1 MIIAMIIAK
10 TAEKLLRFFK
20 SGATTLPG
28 KIALMIKK
36 NILFKLSQGVK
47 VIMVTGT
54 NGKTTSARMIEQGLK
69 ESGKSYFMNR
79 SGANLITGITTA
91 FIMNSTVFGK
101 CIKEY
106 ALIEC
111 DENALRKVSLY
122 IDAKIL
128 LVTNVF
134 RDQLDRYGE
143 VSSTLSAIR
152 TGAENMKNC
161 VLVLN
166 ADDPLTYSLSALPNR
181 FCTYGINIPL
191 QMGGRSDT
199 DYCIFCKSPYKYHYK
214 TYSQLGSFYCD
225 NCGYHRENPTFS
237 ADAILASDADS
248 SSVFVNLNGKNA
260 VFKINLGGAYNIY
273 NSIGAAAVMSVL
285 GVDMNVLESSLAN
298 FGGAFGRMENFG
310 TTKMLLVKNP
320 AGFTQTM
327 NYIRPLKIKNL
338 IFVLNDRAADGCDVS
353 WIWDADINIS
363 ENVEN
368 IYAFGIRSGDMA
380 LRLKYEG
387 YSPQIIGSYEEFYTL
402 ADEENTVIIPTYT
415 AMMALRPYLAQKYKK
430 DEFWK

>member
-10 TAEKLLRFFK
+10 TAEKLLRILGR
-20 SGATTLPG
+20 GATTLPG
-28 KIALMIKK
+28 RLALLFKR
-36 NILFKLSQGVK
+36 NILRKLSEGVR

-54 NGKTTSARMIEQGLK
+54 NGKTTSARMIEEGLR
-69 ESGKSYFMNR
+69 ESGKSYFINR

-91 FIMNSTVFGK
+91 FIINSSVFGK
-101 CIKEY
+101 CRKEY
-106 ALIEC
+106 AVIEC
-111 DENALRKVSLY
+111 DENALKKVSLY
-122 IDAKIL
+122 IDAEIL
-128 LVTNVF
+128 LVTNIF

-143 VSSTLSAIR
+143 VSSTLYAIK
-152 TGAENMKNC
+152 TGAENMPGC
-161 VLVLN
+161 TLILN
-166 ADDPLTYSLSALPNR
+166 ADDPLTFSLSALSNR
-181 FCTYGINIPL
+181 FYSYGVNIPL

-199 DYCIFCKSPYKYHYK
+199 DYCIFCKSPYKYYYK
-214 TYSQLGSFYCD
+214 TYSQLGSFYCE
-225 NCGYHRENPTFS
+225 NCGYHRENPSFS
-237 ADAILASDADS
+237 ADALIDS
-248 SSVFVNLNGKNA
+248 TSEYSVVFMNLNGKSS
-260 VFKINLGGAYNIY
+260 VFRINIGGAYNIY
-273 NSIGAAAVMSVL
+273 NSVGAAAVLSVL
-285 GVDMNVLESSLAN
+285 GIDFNLIESSLAG

-338 IFVLNDRAADGCDVS
+338 IFVLNDNPADGCDVS
-353 WIWDADINIS
+353 WIWDADIEIG

-387 YSPQIIGSYEEFYTL
+387 YSPEIITSYEEFYSLT
-402 ADEENTVIIPTYT
+402 DEENTVIIPTYT

-430 DEFWK
+430 EAFWK